1 MKKLLSILMCA
12 CMLPLALTG
21 CSNDGAGTGS
31 GLSSQASSAA
41 SSQGNEALSGTIKL
55 SGSTSME
62 KLAKALGEDFTAK
75 NGGVTVDVQLGG
87 SSAAITN
94 VGDGVSDIGNLS
106 RDLKEKEKAMGFNEY
121 KVALDGIGVIVNPN
135 NKVEDLTLDQIAKV
149 FTGEITNW
157 SEVGGDDAEIVVVGR
172 EAGSGTRDGFES
184 IVGVGEKCKYRQ
196 ELNET
201 GQVQNAVASTPGA
214 IGYVSTDYINETVK
228 ALKVEGVSPS
238 GDTIKDGSY
247 KLQRNFIMITKG
259 EEKAQVKA
267 FLDYILS
274 DEGQAVVEQVGCF
287 SVK

>member
-1 MKKLLSILMCA
+1 MKKILSVLLSVAMMSLVF
-12 CMLPLALTG
+12 TG
-21 CSNDGAGTGS
+21 CSS
-31 GLSSQASSAA
+31 GESSSTSSANGSSAA
-41 SSQGNEALSGTIKL
+41 EGSSTTSAISGTIKL

-75 NGGVTVDVQLGG
+75 NPDVTVDVQLGG

-94 VGDGVSDIGNLS
+94 VNDGVSDIGNMS
-106 RDLKEKEKAMGFNEY
+106 RDLKDDEKSMGFTEY
-121 KVALDGIGVIVNPN
+121 KVALDGIGVIVNPSN
-135 NKVEDLTLDQIAKV
+135 TVEDLSLEQLAQI

-157 SEVGGDDAEIVVVGR
+157 SEVGGEDAQIVVVGR

-184 IVGVGEKCKYRQ
+184 IVGVEDACKYQQ

-214 IGYVSTDYINETVK
+214 IGYVSTDYINENVK
-228 ALKVEGVSPS
+228 AVNVEGVAPS
-238 GDTIKDGSY
+238 AETIKDGSY

-259 EEKAQVKA
+259 DEKPEVKA
-267 FLDYILS
+267 FLDYVLS

-287 SVK
+287 SIN